1 MSTSST
7 WGNRTDSRTAA
18 TAYHLRRLVG
28 TLGQRSHPTRPHVDY
43 PHETA
48 RFQPPP
54 LV

>member
-1 MSTSST
+1 MSTNSS
-7 WGNRTDSRTAA
+7 WGDRTNSRGTG

-28 TLGQRSHPTRPHVDY
+28 TLGQRSHPTRPHVDHG
-43 PHETA
+43 HETA